1 MILFSRRRLLLKI
14 DFRNTRNE
22 SRRLDLPLRRFTAT
36 NAIFATQALLATQAN
51 LSLTQF
57 QPHRLLVA
65 TNAIWPHR
73 PLPRR
78 RFFCFLLLPHR
89 RCHTGDFATNALFLM
104 PHRLLAT
111 DAYFYFCDERDFV
124 DNFSVFSFTDFC
136 TLFLRPWAS
145 TNSQILVS
153 NYNYVKD
160 AMQFTSECSISFVLR
175 CCSLV

>member
-1 MILFSRRRLLLKI
+1 MAILSMVLFLRRRLLLKI
-14 DFRNTRNE
+14 NFRDTREE

-36 NAIFATQALLATQAN
+36 NAIFATQALIATQAN
-51 LSLTQF
+51 SSLTQF

-78 RFFCFLLLPHR
+78 RFYFFLLLPHR

-124 DNFSVFSFTDFC
+124 DNFSVFSFTHFY
-136 TLFLRPWAS
+136 TLFLKPWAS
-145 TNSQILVS
+145 PNSQILVS

-160 AMQFTSECSISFVLR
+160 ATQFCENVALSQY
-175 CCSLV
+175 